1 MLPRHVLVV
10 MRRLSDYH
18 LQVEDSQPYF
28 EQYGEEQEDAP
39 RELGVIG
46 RIGDESVIQETMQRS
61 SSILA
66 LQYRG

>member
-1 MLPRHVLVV
+1 MLARHVLVV
-10 MRRLSDYH
+10 RRRLSDYH

-46 RIGDESVIQETMQRS
+46 GMRDLRVIH
-61 SSILA
+61 
-66 LQYRG
+66 